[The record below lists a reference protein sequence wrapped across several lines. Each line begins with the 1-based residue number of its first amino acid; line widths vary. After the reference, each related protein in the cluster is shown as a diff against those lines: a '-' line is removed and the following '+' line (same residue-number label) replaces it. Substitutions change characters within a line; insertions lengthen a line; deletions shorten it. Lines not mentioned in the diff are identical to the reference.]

1 MIKPQFLPDAEAE
14 FLKEIAY
21 YSNAREGLGIKFRE
35 AVMAAVAAQ
44 LRTQATARLLQVA
57 RAVAS

>member
-21 YSNAREGLGIKFRE
+21 YSNAREGLGIKLS
-35 AVMAAVAAQ
+35 Q
-44 LRTQATARLLQVA
+44 LRTIDGNPDTGW
-57 RAVAS
+57 VASSDWS